1 MLPREPALS
10 DIAAAVRQNTTD
22 HPDLPVSEAIASQ
35 IDRAGDIGLFSSAWS
50 GQDDDELS
58 TKIQQHLGGLGP
70 LQHALSMTRRW
81 RKSGLTPPTEFLSHA
96 LGGVSALMCR

>member
-1 MLPREPALS
+1 MLPGDTTLS

-35 IDRAGDIGLFSSAWS
+35 IARAGDIGLFSSAWS
-50 GQDDDELS
+50 GRDDDELS

-70 LQHALSMTRRW
+70 LQHALDDPSV
-81 RKSGLTPPTEFLSHA
+81 EEI
-96 LGGVSALMCR
+96 